1 MSTVQK
7 KNDNTKVITKTAV
20 VTLDTIGKR
29 YGKLPS
35 ELLKLDLND
44 YTFNLVVANA
54 AIKEEDRLQKEAQH
68 KAKLNAS
75 RRRK

>member
-1 MSTVQK
+1 MFTIQK
-7 KNDNTKVITKTAV
+7 KNDNTKVLTKTAV

-44 YTFNLVVANA
+44 YTFNLVIANA
-54 AIKEEDRLQKEAQH
+54 AIKEENRLQKEAQRR
-68 KAKLNAS
+68 AKLNAPK
-75 RRRK
+75 RRR